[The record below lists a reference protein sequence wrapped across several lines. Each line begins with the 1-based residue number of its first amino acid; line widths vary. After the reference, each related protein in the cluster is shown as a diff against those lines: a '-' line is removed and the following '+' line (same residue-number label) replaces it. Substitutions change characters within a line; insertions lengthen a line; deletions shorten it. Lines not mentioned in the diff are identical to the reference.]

1 MHSDAMSVTIHHFPE
16 WNASLL
22 VPLSMLLVSVQE
34 IEKATNGCGREGI
47 ENLLVPDTIW
57 GLQVTPICR
66 VHDWMYEKA
75 NAAAEKHRDQARLTR
90 EEAFADGVFACNLVW
105 FIREHTKGWFLRWLR
120 LRRAYKYVDAVTMT
134 DVLRC
139 LPLEVAIQI
148 GEQPSASETRIC

>member
-1 MHSDAMSVTIHHFPE
+1 MHSDAMNVTIRHFPE
-16 WNASLL
+16 WNAYLL
-22 VPLSMLLVSVQE
+22 VPFSMLPVSVQE

-57 GLQVTPICR
+57 GLQVTPVCR
-66 VHDWMYEKA
+66 VHDWMYEIA
-75 NAAAEKHRDQARLTR
+75 NAAAE
-90 EEAFADGVFACNLVW
+90 NLVW

-120 LRRAYKYVDAVTMT
+120 LRRAYKYVDALTMT